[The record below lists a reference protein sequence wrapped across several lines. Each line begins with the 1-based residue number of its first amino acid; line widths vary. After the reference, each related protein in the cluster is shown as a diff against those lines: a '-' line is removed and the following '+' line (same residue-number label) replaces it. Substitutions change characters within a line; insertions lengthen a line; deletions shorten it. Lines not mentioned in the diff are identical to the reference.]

1 MTHSN
6 THIQQQPRSRVTGG
20 WIALFGT
27 AWLGIWMAQLTPISL
42 LLPSQITEQ
51 LGTTAWLDNV
61 MAFGVISAIAG
72 VFALIVFPLSGA
84 LSDRTRSRFGRR
96 RPWILGGTLLF
107 AASLVE
113 LGVQQSIIGIGVFWS
128 LTLIGFCVATAALT
142 AVISDQVPINQR
154 GIVSGWLAAPQA
166 LGTIFGLLLVTGL
179 ALSTALGYLLVAVL
193 LVVTVI
199 PFVIRMPDE
208 PLPAKQSEAKATPAG
223 QTLAPLILAPLTFA
237 TLIGGFWISPRQFPD
252 FGWTLLSRIL
262 VNLSNALGTTLLLY
276 FLMFGLGRMKT
287 AQDDLL
293 VLVLIYMVFFIVAA
307 LAMGQLSD
315 RLGKRKM
322 FVYLA
327 AYLQGFAS
335 LILAFVPSFSAAL
348 VAAGLLGLGYGCF
361 MAVDQALA
369 TQVLPDELT
378 RGKDLGIMNIATAVP
393 QAVAP
398 LLGAIIVVIFAGHG
412 FGPALGSALGSA
424 TGVAGA
430 AGAAADASAS
440 FPGATAGFAALFVVS
455 ALAAALGGVTLLP
468 IKSVK

>member
-1 MTHSN
+1 MTYSN
-6 THIQQQPRSRVTGG
+6 TELQQLPSRKVTGG

-72 VFALIVFPLSGA
+72 VFALLVFPLSGA

-96 RPWILGGTLLF
+96 RPWILGGTILF
-107 AASLVE
+107 AASLVA
-113 LGVQQSIIGIGVFWS
+113 LGAQQSIVGIGVFWS

-179 ALSTALGYLLVAVL
+179 ALSNAFGYLLVAVL

-199 PFVIRMPDE
+199 PFVIRMPDK
-208 PLPAKQSEAKATPAG
+208 PLPATH
-223 QTLAPLILAPLTFA
+223 TLAPLTFA
-237 TLIGGFWISPRQFPD
+237 TLLGGFWISPRQFPD

-262 VNLSNALGTTLLLY
+262 VNMSNALGTTLLLY
-276 FLMFGLGRMKT
+276 FLMFGLGRMAT

-293 VLVLIYMVFFIVAA
+293 ILVLIYMVFFILAA
-307 LAMGQLSD
+307 LVMGQLSD
-315 RLGKRKM
+315 RVGKRKI

-369 TQVLPDELT
+369 TQVLPDEAT

-398 LLGAIIVVIFAGHG
+398 LLGAVIVIFAAGQAVANG
-412 FGPALGSALGSA
+412 SGARSGLLTDAGLG
-424 TGVAGA
+424 AGLN
-430 AGAAADASAS
+430 AAADASAS

-455 ALAAALGGVTLLP
+455 ALAAALGGIALLP